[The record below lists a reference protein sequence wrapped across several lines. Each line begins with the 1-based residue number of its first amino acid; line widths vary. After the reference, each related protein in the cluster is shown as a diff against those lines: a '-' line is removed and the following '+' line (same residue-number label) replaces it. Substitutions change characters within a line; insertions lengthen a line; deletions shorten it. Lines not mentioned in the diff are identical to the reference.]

1 MNLTRESILE
11 VLGNI
16 TEPDIKKDI
25 VSANLIELLELTD
38 NSITLTVLISNPA
51 QFLLDDFYARNNL

>member
-1 MNLTRESILE
+1 MFRKIVSFHKRNTIKMNLTRESILE

-25 VSANLIELLELTD
+25 VSANLIELLE
-38 NSITLTVLISNPA
+38 
-51 QFLLDDFYARNNL
+51 